1 MPTDTPSTST
11 STFTNNQTT
20 TLVARVDTE
29 ASFADALRRARSK
42 LLVVNYG
49 AEWCKHCAKLTPTFE
64 RLASEYGGS
73 SSSSKEVDFVN
84 ADVDGLPF
92 TARGVRWTPTV
103 AFYRKGRLVD
113 ECARAKPTQVR
124 DRVWLHCTEDP
135 DAGFGGSS

>member
-1 MPTDTPSTST
+1 MPTDKPSTST
-11 STFTNNQTT
+11 STPANHQTT
-20 TLVARVDTE
+20 ALVARVDTE

-73 SSSSKEVDFVN
+73 SSSNEVDFVN

-92 TARGVRWTPTV
+92 TARSVRWTPTV

>member
-1 MPTDTPSTST
+1 MAGDTPSTST
-11 STFTNNQTT
+11 LASSDHTV
-20 TLVARVDTE
+20 LARVDTE

-64 RLASEYGGS
+64 RLAREYGARTGS
-73 SSSSKEVDFVN
+73 KSDDVDFVH

-92 TARGVRWTPTV
+92 TARHVRWTPTV

-113 ECARAKPTQVR
+113 ECARAKPTQVS

-135 DAGFGGSS
+135 DGGFGGSS